1 MVKKWKIPLVM
12 IVAAAL
18 IAVPCGGVLAQENPY
33 EKDRDPGAMTADLV
47 LTRPVGLAAIVAG
60 TAVFVLSIPF
70 SVIGGNTGQAWQ
82 KLVMDPIE
90 YTFVRPLGEF

>member
-1 MVKKWKIPLVM
+1 MVKNWKIPLVM

-18 IAVPCGGVLAQENPY
+18 IAVPCGGVLAQDQPY
-33 EKDRDPGAMTADLV
+33 VKDRDPGAMTADLV
-47 LTRPVGLAAIVAG
+47 LARPVGLAAIVVG

-82 KLVMDPIE
+82 KLVMDPTE
-90 YTFVRPLGEF
+90 YTFVRPLGDF